1 LVDFPVSKLYS
12 PIEAALPDRAAMPH
26 RSAERMKKLIPVVI
40 VAILALGSL
49 FGCKPHAGPSTLTG
63 QSMGS
68 AGLAEGAD
76 TESLIQELKQNDFE
90 MIEGKNF
97 QQFLPGDTQHRGY
110 DGLIALRDTTA
121 KTPNELV
128 VGVGPDTVMWFKSH
142 DISGDDAIADWEAH
156 VQKRI
161 ALIERLAANQQ

>member
-1 LVDFPVSKLYS
+1 
-12 PIEAALPDRAAMPH
+12 
-26 RSAERMKKLIPVVI
+26 MKKLIPAVI

-49 FGCKPHAGPSTLTG
+49 LGCKPHAGPSTLTG

-68 AGLAEGAD
+68 AGLPEGAD
-76 TESLIQELKQNDFE
+76 TEALIQGLKQNDFA

-97 QQFLPGDTQHRGY
+97 QQILPADTTYRGY
-110 DGLIALRDTTA
+110 EGLVALRDTTA
-121 KTPNELV
+121 KTPNEFV

-142 DISGDDAIADWEAH
+142 DISGDEAIADWEAH

-161 ALIERLAANQQ
+161 ALVERLAANQK

>member
-1 LVDFPVSKLYS
+1 
-12 PIEAALPDRAAMPH
+12 MQ
-26 RSAERMKKLIPVVI
+26 KLIPVVI

-49 FGCKPHAGPSTLTG
+49 FGCKPHAGPSNSTG

-76 TESLIQELKQNDFE
+76 TEALIQALKQNDFE

-97 QQFLPGDTQHRGY
+97 QQILPSGTPYRGY
-110 DGLIALRDTTA
+110 EGLVALRDTTA
-121 KTPNELV
+121 KTPNEFV

-142 DISGDDAIADWEAH
+142 DISGDDAIADWEAN
-156 VQKRI
+156 VQNRI
-161 ALIERLAANQQ
+161 ALVERLVANKQ

>member
-1 LVDFPVSKLYS
+1 
-12 PIEAALPDRAAMPH
+12 
-26 RSAERMKKLIPVVI
+26 MKKLTPVVI

-49 FGCKPHAGPSTLTG
+49 LACKPHASSSKSTG
-63 QSMGS
+63 RSMGS

-76 TESLIQELKQNDFE
+76 TEAFIQALQKNDFE

-97 QQFLPGDTQHRGY
+97 QQILPGDTQYRGY
-110 DGLIALRDTTA
+110 EGLVALRDTTT
-121 KTPNELV
+121 KSPNEFV
-128 VGVGPDTVMWFKSH
+128 VGVGSGTVMWFKSH

-161 ALIERLAANQQ
+161 ALVERLAANKQ